1 MKDVARHP
9 SMLSALGRAAAAR
22 VILRSVSRCERVST
36 AAFRSMHPDGVA
48 ELPGATALRM
58 PPAHSSPMLNR
69 IAGLGLDGPA
79 TEEQLDDAIA
89 AMAGLRYYVSVSPSA
104 EPAEIGDWL
113 LARGFEPSWGWMQ
126 FERGLEPLPAET
138 SLELAEIG
146 PERGDEFGRLVCGAF
161 GLPEGLVPICAALPG
176 QPDWHCWLALG
187 DDDEP
192 AAAAALYVAEGA
204 GYIGLAG
211 TDPEYRGRGAQ
222 SALLAARIARARE
235 LGCDAIF
242 TETGEQVPDRPSSS
256 YRNIVRAGFEELYVL
271 PNWLSPAP

>member
-1 MKDVARHP
+1 
-9 SMLSALGRAAAAR
+9 MLTGLGRTAAVR
-22 VILRSVSRCERVST
+22 VILRTVSRCERVST

-69 IAGLGLDGPA
+69 IVDLGIAGPA

-138 SLELAEIG
+138 SLELSEIG
-146 PERGDEFGRLVCGAF
+146 PERGGEFAALLCAVY
-161 GLPEGLVPICAALPG
+161 GLPEGLAPICAALPG
-176 QPDWHCWLALG
+176 HPDWHCWLALA
-187 DDDEP
+187 DDGEP
-192 AAAAALYVAEGA
+192 AAAAALHVGEGA
-204 GYIGLAG
+204 GYLGLAG
-211 TDPEYRGRGAQ
+211 TAPEYRGRGAQ
-222 SALLAARIARARE
+222 SALLAIRIERARE
-235 LGCDAIF
+235 LGCDAVF
-242 TETGEQVPDRPSSS
+242 TETGEQLPDRPSSS